1 MTHVLTRNNILFGLA
16 ALAISAGLVMALSL
30 QEANAAETIVADA
43 ARVEEG
49 QRQTKPKVRR
59 RLTNTNPCWRHH
71 HHRRTRTGH
80 WQWFMEVHC
89 HDTRV
94 RRPGQPR

>member
-1 MTHVLTRNNILFGLA
+1 MTLVLTTKNVFFGLA
-16 ALAISAGLVMALSL
+16 ALAISAGLVVDPAL
-30 QEANAAETIVADA
+30 QEANAAEIIGADA

-49 QRQTKPKVRR
+49 QVQMKSNVRR
-59 RLTNTNPCWRHH
+59 RLTNTNPCWDHWH
-71 HHRRTRTGH
+71 KKTHYWWKHR
-80 WQWFMEVHC
+80 HC